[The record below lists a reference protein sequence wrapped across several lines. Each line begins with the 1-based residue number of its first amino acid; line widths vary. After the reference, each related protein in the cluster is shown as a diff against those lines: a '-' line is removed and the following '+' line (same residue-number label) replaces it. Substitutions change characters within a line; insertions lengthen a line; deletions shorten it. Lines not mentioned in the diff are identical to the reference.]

1 MNPMKFEYSDKMQTL
16 TRGLILPMPLI
27 STNAVTNTYY
37 LFSVHFHTC
46 EGFPPS
52 FWVKGELCKN
62 SSMACQEQSR
72 PIRVQSNGMEGEVNP
87 WSELN
92 TWLITKIY
100 LLLFIECEYAET
112 CAISIRLLNKVENSN
127 LWVLVIWQPQIRVE
141 SPTEFW

>member
-16 TRGLILPMPLI
+16 TRGLILPMALI

>member
-16 TRGLILPMPLI
+16 TRGLILPMALI

-72 PIRVQSNGMEGEVNP
+72 PIRVQSNRMEGEVNP

>member
-1 MNPMKFEYSDKMQTL
+1 MNPMKFEYSDKTQTL
-16 TRGLILPMPLI
+16 TRGLVLPMPLI

-112 CAISIRLLNKVENSN
+112 CAISIRLLNKVANSN

>member
-16 TRGLILPMPLI
+16 TRGLILPMALF

-72 PIRVQSNGMEGEVNP
+72 PIRVQSNRMEGEVNP

>member
-100 LLLFIECEYAET
+100 LLLFIECEYSET

>member
-112 CAISIRLLNKVENSN
+112 CAISTRLLNKVENSN

>member
-16 TRGLILPMPLI
+16 TRGLILPMALF

-72 PIRVQSNGMEGEVNP
+72 PIRVQRNGMEGEVNP

>member
-16 TRGLILPMPLI
+16 TRGLILPMPLF

>member
-16 TRGLILPMPLI
+16 TRGLILP
-27 STNAVTNTYY
+27 TNAVTNTYY

-62 SSMACQEQSR
+62 SSMAVFTQSR

-87 WSELN
+87 
-92 TWLITKIY
+92 
-100 LLLFIECEYAET
+100 
-112 CAISIRLLNKVENSN
+112 
-127 LWVLVIWQPQIRVE
+127 
-141 SPTEFW
+141 

>member
-16 TRGLILPMPLI
+16 TRGLILPMALF

>member
-72 PIRVQSNGMEGEVNP
+72 PIRVQSNRMEGEVNP

>member
-72 PIRVQSNGMEGEVNP
+72 PIRVQSNGTEGEVNP

>member
-92 TWLITKIY
+92 TWLITKLY

>member
-87 WSELN
+87 
-92 TWLITKIY
+92 
-100 LLLFIECEYAET
+100 
-112 CAISIRLLNKVENSN
+112 
-127 LWVLVIWQPQIRVE
+127 
-141 SPTEFW
+141 